1 MKIAYLSERVTF
13 EKCVAEMD
21 DAGNH
26 INTWT
31 AVFSCAADIGSEGGS
46 ETKDAAHTEDRSE
59 VTVTVRWCSEIADVG
74 PTAFRVIFKDDIYD
88 IISVDHANYRKKI
101 LKLRCRKAE
110 R

>member
-1 MKIAYLSERVTF
+1 MKIAYLRERVIF
-13 EKCVAEMD
+13 EKCEAVTD

-31 AVFSCAADIGSEGGS
+31 AIFSCAADIGSEGGS
-46 ETKDAAHTEDRSE
+46 ETEDAAHTEDRSDI
-59 VTVTVRWCSEIADVG
+59 TVTVRWCSEIADID
-74 PTAFRVIFKDDIYD
+74 PTAFRVIFKGSIYD

-101 LKLRCRKAE
+101 IKLRCRKAE